1 MGKGSTQTQTQQR
14 TLDPSTQRYLDA
26 YRAQARTTAGQ
37 GPSPFLTGAG
47 QGYQGLA
54 GNLGFGSQTG
64 LGNIGDYYNP
74 FQQDVIAGVQSD
86 FGRQRDL
93 ANMSAADQATRAGA
107 FGGSREAV
115 LRANLMGDV
124 NRNEGI
130 TLANVRNLG
139 FENAAGRLMGERER
153 MLQSGIAG
161 LGGMA
166 GVGQAI
172 SAEQLARMQPWL
184 QSLGMGGYTDTT
196 TTHTPGNFWKDA
208 LGVGLLAAAPF
219 TGGATLAPGAAMF
232 GVGSGGGMPNPWGS
246 AGPSG
251 GGRSPFMPGYGPGGF
266 FTNPMQNMTPGV
278 WGF

>member
-1 MGKGSTQTQTQQR
+1 MGKGSETTQTQQH
-14 TLDPSTQRYLDA
+14 TLDPSTQAYLNA
-26 YRAQARTTAGQ
+26 YRARARTVAGG
-37 GPSPFLTGAG
+37 GPSPYLTGAG
-47 QGYQGLA
+47 EGYRGAA

-64 LGNIGDYYNP
+64 LGNIGDYFNP
-74 FQQDVIAGVQSD
+74 FEQSVIGGIQSD

-93 ANMSAADQATRAGA
+93 AGMSASDQATRAGA

-130 TLANVRNLG
+130 TLANFRNLG

-153 MLQSGIAG
+153 MTQSGLAG

-184 QSLGMGGYTDTT
+184 QSLGQGGYTDTMT
-196 TTHTPGNFWKDA
+196 TKTPGNFWKDA

-219 TGGATLAPGAAMF
+219 TGGATLAPGMAMM
-232 GVGSGGGMPNPWGS
+232 GGPSGMPNPWGS
-246 AGPSG
+246 AGPSAG
-251 GGRSPFMPGYGPGGF
+251 GGRSPFMPGFEPGGF
-266 FTNPMQNMTPGV
+266 WNNPMQNMTPGV